1 MAAFRINLVR
11 QQWQTVAA
19 SRPSGQA
26 GEQFGKIVLTA
37 DTQRRVVHFA
47 HYQAVRK
54 LFFPAFVEEALAQ
67 YLRRVCDIQRCA
79 VNDKQPFFHSELLN
93 LKEGIEQEIVEHIA
107 GRKVYLL
114 NECA

>member
-1 MAAFRINLVR
+1 MAVFRINLVR

-67 YLRRVCDIQRCA
+67 FLRRDCA
-79 VNDKQPFFHSELLN
+79 ERSEEHTSELQSL
-93 LKEGIEQEIVEHIA
+93 A
-107 GRKVYLL
+107 YLVCRL
-114 NECA
+114 LLEKKKISGY